1 MKRGKEKIGEE
12 IKKTGKTGAE
22 RRWKRR
28 KDDGKENK
36 KKEEKTFFKKKIK

>member
-12 IKKTGKTGAE
+12 IKKMGETGAE
-22 RRWKRR
+22 RRWKRG

-36 KKEEKTFFKKKIK
+36 KRKKKLF